1 MPFTRAGTRPS
12 AVTPLALL
20 VAMVVTA
27 ACATGDAERSRRSA
41 EVADLHGQF
50 AEAKKNQDAASRE
63 RARLAEQVKA
73 IDAQQ
78 AFVLVETK
86 AVRQELDQLQRE
98 VGQLASALRELRL
111 AVEDLERRAAAP
123 PAASP
128 AVAAKP
134 GSGGARE
141 ASPEK
146 LYASAMASFRSEDY
160 APAVLEFSELVDRF
174 PQHPLAS
181 NSQYWIGEASYRQRD
196 FRQALVEFQ
205 KLVDGYPQSAQMPEA
220 LLKLGL
226 CHRALKD
233 TAAARESFERVMKS
247 YPGTNAASQARA
259 LLSQLGAQGRSAR

>member
-1 MPFTRAGTRPS
+1 MMA
-12 AVTPLALL
+12 
-20 VAMVVTA
+20 TA
-27 ACATGDAERSRRSA
+27 ACASGDAERSRRSA

-50 AEAKKNQDAASRE
+50 ADVKKNQDAASHE

-86 AVRQELDQLQRE
+86 AVRQELDQLQKE
-98 VGQLASALRELRL
+98 VGQVASALRELSL
-111 AVEDLERRAAAP
+111 AVEDVERKAAA
-123 PAASP
+123 SS
-128 AVAAKP
+128 AVAPKP
-134 GSGGARE
+134 GSEGARE

-146 LYASAMASFRSEDY
+146 LYASAMASFRSEEHGQ
-160 APAVLEFSELVDRF
+160 AVLEFRELVDRF

-181 NSQYWIGEASYRQRD
+181 NSQYWVGEVYYRQRD

-205 KLVDGYPQSAQMPEA
+205 KLVDGYPQSAQVPEA

-233 TAAARESFERVMKS
+233 TPAARESFERVVKT
-247 YPGTNAASQARA
+247 YPGTNAASQART
-259 LLSQLGAQGRSAR
+259 LLSQLGGQGRGAH

>member
-1 MPFTRAGTRPS
+1 MQSTHAGTRPCAITS
-12 AVTPLALL
+12 LALL
-20 VAMVVTA
+20 VAMMVTT
-27 ACATGDAERSRRSA
+27 ACATGDAERARRSA

-50 AEAKKNQDAASRE
+50 AEVKKNQDAASRE

-86 AVRQELDQLQRE
+86 AVRQELDQLQKE
-98 VGQLASALRELRL
+98 VGQLASALHELRL
-111 AVEDLERRAAAP
+111 AVEDVERKAAAAG
-123 PAASP
+123 AA
-128 AVAAKP
+128 VEAKA
-134 GSGGARE
+134 GTGGARE

-146 LYASAMASFRSEDY
+146 LYASAMASFRSEEHGQ
-160 APAVLEFSELVDRF
+160 AVLEFNELVDRF

-181 NSQYWIGEASYRQRD
+181 NSQYWVGEVYYRQRD

-205 KLVDGYPQSAQMPEA
+205 KLVDGYPQSAQVPEA

-233 TAAARESFERVMKS
+233 TAAARESFERVLKG
-247 YPGTNAASQARA
+247 YPGTNAASQARS
-259 LLSQLGAQGRSAR
+259 LLSQLGGQGRGAR

>member
-1 MPFTRAGTRPS
+1 VQFIRAGTRPS
-12 AVTPLALL
+12 AVTSLALL
-20 VAMVVTA
+20 AAMMATA
-27 ACATGDAERSRRSA
+27 ACASGDAERSRRSA
-41 EVADLHGQF
+41 EVADLNGQF
-50 AEAKKNQDAASRE
+50 IEVKKNQDAASRE

-86 AVRQELDQLQRE
+86 AVRQELDQLQKE

-111 AVEDLERRAAAP
+111 AVEDVERKAAAP
-123 PAASP
+123 PAAPS

-134 GSGGARE
+134 EPGSARE

-146 LYASAMASFRSEDY
+146 LYASAMASFRSE
-160 APAVLEFSELVDRF
+160 AHGQAVLEFNELVDRF

-181 NSQYWIGEASYRQRD
+181 NSQYWIGEVSYRQRD

-205 KLVDGYPQSAQMPEA
+205 KLVDGYPQSAQVPEA
-220 LLKLGL
+220 LLKVGL

-233 TAAARESFERVMKS
+233 MSAARESFERVIKG
-247 YPGTNAASQARA
+247 YPGTNAASQART
-259 LLSQLGAQGRSAR
+259 LLSQLGGQGRGAR

>member
-1 MPFTRAGTRPS
+1 MI
-12 AVTPLALL
+12 
-20 VAMVVTA
+20 VTA
-27 ACATGDAERSRRSA
+27 ACASGDAERARRSA

-50 AEAKKNQDAASRE
+50 AEVKKNQDAASRE

-86 AVRQELDQLQRE
+86 AVRQELDHLQKE
-98 VGQLASALRELRL
+98 VGQVASALRELRL
-111 AVEDLERRAAAP
+111 AVEDVERKAAAP
-123 PAASP
+123 PAA
-128 AVAAKP
+128 AKP
-134 GSGGARE
+134 GVGSALE

-146 LYASAMASFRSEDY
+146 LYASAMATFRSEEY
-160 APAVLEFSELVDRF
+160 GQAVVEFSELVDRF

-181 NSQYWIGEASYRQRD
+181 NSQYWVGEAYYRQRD

-205 KLVDGYPQSAQMPEA
+205 KLVDGYPQGAQVPEA

-233 TAAARESFERVMKS
+233 AAAARESFERVVKG
-247 YPGTNAASQARA
+247 YPGTNAASQARS
-259 LLSQLGAQGRSAR
+259 LLSQLGGQGRGAR

>member
-1 MPFTRAGTRPS
+1 MQFTRAGTRPS
-12 AVTPLALL
+12 AVTSLALL
-20 VAMVVTA
+20 VAMMATA
-27 ACATGDAERSRRSA
+27 ACASGDGERSRRSA

-50 AEAKKNQDAASRE
+50 AEVKKNQDAASRE

-86 AVRQELDQLQRE
+86 AVRQELDQLQKE

-111 AVEDLERRAAAP
+111 AVEDVERKAAA
-123 PAASP
+123 SS

-134 GSGGARE
+134 GSGDARE

-146 LYASAMASFRSEDY
+146 LYASAMASFRSEEHGQ
-160 APAVLEFSELVDRF
+160 AVLEFGELVDRF

-181 NSQYWIGEASYRQRD
+181 NAQYWIGEVSYRQRD

-205 KLVDGYPQSAQMPEA
+205 KVVDGYPQSAQVSEA

-233 TAAARESFERVMKS
+233 TAAARESFERVVKG
-247 YPGTNAASQARA
+247 YPGTTAASQART
-259 LLSQLGAQGRSAR
+259 LLSQLGGQGRGAR